1 MVSSNA
7 KLTWRR
13 FFVETAGKTLEE
25 LREIFD
31 APNPRN
37 ASLKRAKVEMTS
49 TGQVLNVD
57 DA

>member
-1 MVSSNA
+1 MAS
-7 KLTWRR
+7 R

-25 LREIFD
+25 LKGIFD

-37 ASLKRAKVEMTS
+37 ASLKRAKVEMTES
-49 TGQVLNVD
+49 GKVLNVD